1 MTNSKKFTKKELR
14 KIHFSWIWNSQI
26 GWNYERMQGLGYV
39 TAVLPMIEKLYGDNP
54 ELKAKALRTH
64 NVFFNTQPAMGDI
77 IVGMNV
83 AIEEQTA
90 DTGSGIDV
98 AASIKTAL
106 MGPFAGIGDT
116 IFGMI
121 AGAVFGSIAAT
132 MSLEGNILGIVIWEI
147 WMIAVLFLRV
157 KMFDMGYEQGVKL
170 VTTLSGTMN
179 ALTEAASVLGLTVV
193 GGMVA
198 TMVKFPLATLK
209 MSLGTDPETG
219 EQMYSE
225 FNLQKYADSI
235 MPALFPCLFAV
246 LCYWMLG
253 QKWMNSNRLIL
264 AVVLFAIVLS
274 FFGVLA

>member
-198 TMVKFPLATLK
+198 TLVKFPLATLK

-219 EQMYSE
+219 EQMFSE

>member
-1 MTNSKKFTKKELR
+1 MTNSKKFTKAELR
-14 KIHFSWIWNSQI
+14 KINIQWIWASQI
-26 GWNYERMQGLGYV
+26 GWNYERMQGLGYC
-39 TAVLPMIEKLYGDNP
+39 TTMLPVIEKLYGDNP

-64 NVFFNTQPAMGDI
+64 NTFFNTQPTMGSI

-90 DTGSGIDV
+90 ETGSGIDV

-106 MGPFAGIGDT
+106 MGPLAGIGDT

-132 MSLEGNILGIVIWEI
+132 MSLEGNILGIIIWEI
-147 WMIAVLFLRV
+147 WMLVVLWLKFKL
-157 KMFDMGYEQGVKL
+157 FDMGYEQGIKL
-170 VTTLSGTMN
+170 VTSLSGTMN

-209 MSLGTDPETG
+209 MSLGIDPETG
-219 EQMYSE
+219 EELFNE

-235 MPALFPCLFAV
+235 MPSLFPCAFAV

-274 FFGVLA
+274 FFKVLA